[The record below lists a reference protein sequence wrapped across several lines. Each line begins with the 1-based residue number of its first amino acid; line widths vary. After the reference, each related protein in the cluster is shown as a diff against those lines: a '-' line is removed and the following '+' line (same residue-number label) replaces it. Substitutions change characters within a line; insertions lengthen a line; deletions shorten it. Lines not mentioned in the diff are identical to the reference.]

1 VTENSN
7 AQAAQVVFTLPA
19 TARALGYA
27 GLLPFI
33 ASAAACWL
41 TQGATKAFAQQALLT
56 YGAVI
61 VSFLGAVH
69 WGVSLA
75 QRSAATWPYAWSI
88 TPSLLAWLAL
98 LLPFSSGTVLLSL
111 ALIACWLVDKQTLR
125 SQVFG
130 LAYLQLRTHLTVV
143 ALLCIVAG
151 RLAG

>member
-1 VTENSN
+1 VTQNSN
-7 AQAAQVVFTLPA
+7 TQTTQVSFTLPA
-19 TARALGYA
+19 TAKALGYA

-33 ASAAACWL
+33 AGAAASWL
-41 TQGATKAFAQQALLT
+41 TQGDTKAFAQQALLT

-69 WGVSLA
+69 WGVALA
-75 QRSAATWPYAWSI
+75 QRNLASGPYAWSI

-98 LLPFSSGTVLLSL
+98 LLPFSSGAVLLSL

-130 LAYLQLRTHLTVV
+130 GAYLQLRTHLTVV
-143 ALLCIVAG
+143 ALLCVVAG
-151 RLAG
+151 RLAV